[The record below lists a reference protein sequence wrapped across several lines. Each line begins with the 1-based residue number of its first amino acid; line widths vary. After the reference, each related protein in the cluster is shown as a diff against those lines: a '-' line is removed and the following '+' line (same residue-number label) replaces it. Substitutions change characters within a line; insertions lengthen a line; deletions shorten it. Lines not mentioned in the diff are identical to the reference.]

1 MKVLISL
8 EGASP
13 QTDIVRNLTP
23 LEFRDL
29 LSKPGIDSILK
40 QGNIIEFAFDGKPNN
55 IGIYVGRDQTG
66 HTIIL
71 LEHPAFVPGTL
82 MTYSYMDDVKLFKGT
97 VTLSND

>member
-1 MKVLISL
+1 MKVFI
-8 EGASP
+8 
-13 QTDIVRNLTP
+13 D
-23 LEFRDL
+23 
-29 LSKPGIDSILK
+29 KPGIDSILK
-40 QGNIIEFAFDGKPNN
+40 QGNIIEFAFDGKSNN

>member
-1 MKVLISL
+1 MLVKERVEDRINRKRNGRLEGMKVFI
-8 EGASP
+8 
-13 QTDIVRNLTP
+13 D
-23 LEFRDL
+23 
-29 LSKPGIDSILK
+29 KPGIDSILK